1 MKILFIG
8 DIVGRPGRRA
18 VEHLIP
24 QLRDIHQLDVVIANG
39 ENAAGGAG
47 ITPKTA
53 GEIFAAGVDVM
64 TSGDHLWDQKEVVEL
79 LKDEPR
85 FVRPINYPADTIG
98 SGVTLCQK
106 EGLPPIGVI
115 NAQGRDKRGQGTAR
129 GLIEAEV
136 VAEGDAQT
144 KVNISNDIEITGKA
158 AQFGRGILQDVSKE
172 IMADFARNLEEML
185 TGPDAG
191 GSGASSDAAAAG
203 GEGGGAA
210 AAAGSGAAAA
220 RPTPAPAGGSNI
232 SAVGLMGRVAKRRAK
247 EQPVVTGIGVGV
259 IVAVI
264 VVIVLL
270 IV

>member
-1 MKILFIG
+1 MKF
-8 DIVGRPGRRA
+8 DDSFTVPVAR
-18 VEHLIP
+18 
-24 QLRDIHQLDVVIANG
+24 
-39 ENAAGGAG
+39 
-47 ITPKTA
+47 
-53 GEIFAAGVDVM
+53 
-64 TSGDHLWDQKEVVEL
+64 KEVWDALTDIE
-79 LKDEPR
+79 R
-85 FVRPINYPADTIG
+85 IYPALPGAELIEVKDNEFHG
-98 SGVTLCQK
+98 LVTMKL
-106 EGLPPIGVI
+106 GPITAKYQGTAKFDSMDEEAGKLVI

-191 GSGASSDAAAAG
+191 GSAASSDAAAAG

>member
-1 MKILFIG
+1 MKF
-8 DIVGRPGRRA
+8 DDSFTVPVAR
-18 VEHLIP
+18 
-24 QLRDIHQLDVVIANG
+24 
-39 ENAAGGAG
+39 
-47 ITPKTA
+47 
-53 GEIFAAGVDVM
+53 
-64 TSGDHLWDQKEVVEL
+64 KEVCDALTDIE
-79 LKDEPR
+79 R
-85 FVRPINYPADTIG
+85 IYPALPGAELIEVKDNEFHG
-98 SGVTLCQK
+98 LVTMKL
-106 EGLPPIGVI
+106 GPITAKYQGTAKFDSMDEEAGKLVI

-191 GSGASSDAAAAG
+191 GSAASSDAAAAG

-220 RPTPAPAGGSNI
+220 RPTPAPAGGSTI